1 MRSTRPFHL
10 QDVNANADVG
20 LVTVGAGVRVLLCCR
35 SPVAGKDDGAMTTN
49 DIHYLE
55 AIKRR
60 LMEFKDALADTA
72 AFSLPG
78 EAFAD
83 EIDWLDC
90 FIEKHSRDHK

>member
-1 MRSTRPFHL
+1 
-10 QDVNANADVG
+10 
-20 LVTVGAGVRVLLCCR
+20 
-35 SPVAGKDDGAMTTN
+35 MTPN

-60 LMEFKDALADTA
+60 LMEFKDALVDTA

-83 EIDWLDC
+83 EIDWLGC
-90 FIEKHSRDHK
+90 FIEKHTRAIGSER

>member
-1 MRSTRPFHL
+1 
-10 QDVNANADVG
+10 
-20 LVTVGAGVRVLLCCR
+20 
-35 SPVAGKDDGAMTTN
+35 MTPN